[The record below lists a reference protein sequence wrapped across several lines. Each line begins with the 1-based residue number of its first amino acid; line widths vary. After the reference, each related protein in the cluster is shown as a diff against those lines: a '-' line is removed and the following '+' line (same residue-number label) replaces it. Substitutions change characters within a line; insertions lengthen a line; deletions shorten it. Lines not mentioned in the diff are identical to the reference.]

1 MKESEAKT
9 KWCPFARLLTEVGTG
24 NRVLCKDVLSINDEP
39 TNCIGSEC
47 MAWRIDTLGWSLAD
61 WVAYKKM
68 DDEEKAKFTP
78 PKETDG
84 HCGLAGKP

>member
-9 KWCPFARLLTEVGTG
+9 KWCPMLIRGHSGNLGSTG
-24 NRVLCKDVLSINDEP
+24 RVRDDLS
-39 TNCIGSEC
+39 CIGSEC

-84 HCGLAGKP
+84 HCGLAGKG